1 MNCFNMETI
10 AQITAAEI
18 YAAYPRKV
26 AKPAALKAIE
36 KALKAARK
44 EDSISGA
51 ANLLKA
57 VQAYAEAVSQWPKDA
72 RQFVPHP
79 ATWFNRGSYTDDPS
93 EWERETKV
101 ESVKG
106 RAGWLG

>member
-1 MNCFNMETI
+1 MEKT
-10 AQITAAEI
+10 AQLTAAEI

-26 AKPAALKAIE
+26 AKAAAFKAIE

-44 EDSISGA
+44 ANPESGS

-57 VQAYAEAVSQWPKDA
+57 VQAYAEAVSQWPKDE
-72 RQFVPHP
+72 RRFVPHP
-79 ATWFNRGSYTDDPS
+79 ATWFNRGSHDDDPS
-93 EWERETKV
+93 EWTREPKA
-101 ESVKG
+101 ESMKG